1 MVGKHGGTG
10 GRTHRATRNGGTV
23 IGSMSSEEGREKGTD
38 VLDDD
43 ARRLI
48 VDALGTQVVIDFAST
63 VPVEIVAAAEH
74 AWSDAAAHG
83 SPLPNTPV
91 VAVSTASLE
100 TTLSDLPTR
109 VALAALDD
117 VKGTALLFH
126 ACGVAL
132 PDGRV
137 VAFVGPSGR
146 GKTTAARML
155 GGAYGYVSDESIA
168 VRAGG
173 EVLPYRKPL
182 SVIDPSQPTKRQIPP
197 SAAGLLGLPERPL
210 TLSALVL
217 LERRADAER
226 VLISEVPLLDA
237 MLALIP
243 QMSYLASLDRPLQ
256 TLAQA
261 IARVGGVAQV
271 TYAEAE
277 NIRDTIEH
285 LARRTR
291 IAPSWQECTD
301 HPTAVP
307 VGRVGRAKVSDA
319 IELDDGSIIVMSDST
334 IRVLD
339 GIAPVLWLT
348 AIRPQTREEL
358 RDAVV
363 AVHGAPGSADPAPLV
378 DRAID
383 ELVEAGLLHAP

>member
-1 MVGKHGGTG
+1 MSNGTLHVNDAHGPNKDT
-10 GRTHRATRNGGTV
+10 
-23 IGSMSSEEGREKGTD
+23 
-38 VLDDD
+38 
-43 ARRLI
+43 RRLI
-48 VDALGTQVVIDFAST
+48 VGALGTRIVVRFAPT
-63 VPVEIVAAAEH
+63 VSDEIVTAAEL
-74 AWSDAAAHG
+74 AWSDAVAERTIA
-83 SPLPNTPV
+83 TDAPV
-91 VAVSTASLE
+91 VDVTGGSVETA
-100 TTLSDLPTR
+100 LSDLSTR
-109 VALAALDD
+109 VTLAALDD

-126 ACGVAL
+126 ACGLAL

-146 GKTTAARML
+146 GKTTAARRL
-155 GGAYGYVSDESIA
+155 GETYGYVSDESIA
-168 VRAGG
+168 VRADG

-182 SVIDPSQPTKRQIPP
+182 SIIEPGLPTKRQIPP
-197 SAAGLLGLPERPL
+197 SAAGLLDLPERTL

-217 LERRADAER
+217 LERRADVDG
-226 VLISEVPLLDA
+226 VLVSEISLLDA
-237 MLALIP
+237 ILALIP
-243 QMSYLASLDRPLQ
+243 QMSYLAWLDRPLQ
-256 TLAQA
+256 TLVQA

-271 TYAEAE
+271 AYAEAE
-277 NIRDTIEH
+277 NLRDTIER

-291 IAPSWQECTD
+291 IAPSWRECTD
-301 HPTAVP
+301 HPSAVP
-307 VGRVGRAKVSDA
+307 VGRVGRAEVSDA

-363 AVHGAPGSADPAPLV
+363 AVHGAPENADPAPLV

-383 ELVEAGLLHAP
+383 DLVEAGLLRAP